1 MISELSYYMYIPL
14 EFKRIRVS
22 RVTFSLRHLF
32 LYTYSVGS
40 VLSCLLLI
48 HHVHKCSYC
57 GFISPHV
64 YHVSSNHE
72 IISTLDIRWP
82 LVIHNIICTILS
94 AYCLMC
100 FIIAFTEDRDLFST
114 TTSSTGILRHAMF
127 IYRMTK
133 WYELLD
139 TVFMILRHKRKQI
152 SFLHVF
158 HHMSVPIIAD
168 YGYTQATWPAFTLIG
183 SMNSFIHVIMYGYYG
198 LTAFYPVRNFWSVN
212 CWS

>member
-1 MISELSYYMYIPL
+1 M
-14 EFKRIRVS
+14 K
-22 RVTFSLRHLF
+22 LF
-32 LYTYSVGS
+32 RPFDL
-40 VLSCLLLI
+40 
-48 HHVHKCSYC
+48 
-57 GFISPHV
+57 
-64 YHVSSNHE
+64 
-72 IISTLDIRWP
+72 RWP

-94 AYCLMC
+94 SYCLMC

-127 IYRMTK
+127 IYWMTK

-183 SMNSFIHVIMYGYYG
+183 SMNVIMYGYYG
-198 LTAFYPVRNFWSVN
+198 LTAFYPVRNFLVCKLTRITIS
-212 CWS
+212 